1 MSGRIINIDSSEN
14 IIDFTA
20 EYIFKSRKKMAL
32 ISGGQRPFLFL
43 KKKLA
48 QKHKNAFFFPDFFTN
63 DEFIEKII
71 FDDTSLIKISDI
83 EAAFMIFEIVKNN
96 MPQLLNGNY
105 SFAFFMDWTFEIL
118 SFIEQLDLENIS
130 EEQLKAVKANADIG
144 YDVPENINNLLK
156 NIFTIRNTFHNALEK
171 SSRTTK
177 GHSFLKASLIEA
189 NMFAYSFDEIIL
201 IAPFYLH
208 STEMEVFKKLFKADK
223 LTIFIHGNP
232 KEYRIL
238 ENLYSTFGQT
248 LPEVKNRKNEYN
260 LKIYSAFD
268 DQSQG
273 SLLKN
278 LIKTYSENDLDKT
291 VVIVPDSKMLQSVI
305 SEISIVT
312 NYYNVSAGYPSEK
325 TAVFSLINAVIEAQ
339 LSRKGRHYYS
349 KDIMKV
355 LTNPLFKNMRFF
367 GESAISRIVA
377 HKIEEA
383 LGQDSMSC
391 LSGKMFVSF
400 EEIIEAKQLI
410 NNICLTITEV
420 WEYVHFEK
428 IIEVLNEIFG
438 IFFISWEKIDNF
450 CVLSDT
456 LSKLL
461 EKIYSLSN
469 VSSYPLNIE
478 AIEILLSLAKE
489 IKFGEVT
496 KVKFNN
502 EEILNIFKKLI
513 KNKRIALPGSPLK
526 GLQILGLLESRNL
539 SFENIFV
546 VGMTDSAI
554 PAIRKDY
561 SLVPKDIMYALGI
574 EMAKK
579 EYEIQQYHFNRLIAG
594 AKNLNLIYPD
604 NDKEERSRFI
614 ESVIWDKQLKSKNIN
629 IVKINKF
636 VLPKFSI
643 KHSIKRKYVKTK
655 EIKEYLKN
663 MSYSYSKID
672 IYLNCKLKFYF
683 MYVLLLEDGMK
694 IGQELSGSDIG
705 NFIHDFLKEA
715 LHEGIDV
722 EKLRSLEF
730 KKKYF
735 EKLENKFDNFD
746 CFKFREDAFMIKKI
760 LIHRMNNVLNYE
772 RQRQYQSIYAC
783 EKKYVSEIKTGS
795 GKSYKLNCRID
806 RIDTDGKYYMIFDY
820 KTRYTDEKSIKD
832 KSFTLL
838 SDNFDRQNIK
848 KVIKSLQLPLYKY
861 IFEKETNF
869 TVSECGIYDVKKAEI
884 TGINKFPKE
893 QKVYEKCV
901 DVIKSL
907 LDEINSG
914 DNFEF
919 NEADSTNC
927 NQCKYFYICR

>member
-1 MSGRIINIDSSEN
+1 MSGKIINIDFGEN
-14 IIDFTA
+14 IIDFTS
-20 EYIFKSRKKMAL
+20 EYIFKSVKKIAL
-32 ISGGQRPFLFL
+32 VSGGQRPFLFL

-63 DEFIEKII
+63 DEFVEKII
-71 FDDTSLIKISDI
+71 FDNTNLIKISDI
-83 EAAFMIFEIVKNN
+83 EAAFMIFEIVKTD
-96 MPQLLNGNY
+96 MPQLLNGNH
-105 SFAFFMDWTFEIL
+105 SFAFFIEWTFEIL

-156 NIFTIRNTFHNALEK
+156 SIFTIRNTFHNALEK

-177 GHSFLKASLIEA
+177 GYSFLKASLIEA

-208 STEMEVFKKLFKADK
+208 KTEMEVFKKLFKIGK
-223 LTIFIHGNP
+223 LTILIQGNP
-232 KEYRIL
+232 KEYGVL

-248 LPEVKNRKNEYN
+248 FPEIKNKKNECK

-278 LIKTYSENDLDKT
+278 LIKTYSEKDLDKT
-291 VVIVPDSKMLQSVI
+291 VVIAPNSKMLQSVI
-305 SEISIVT
+305 SEISVVT
-312 NYYNVSAGYPSEK
+312 DYYNVSVGYPSEK
-325 TAVFSLINAVIEAQ
+325 TAVFSLLNAVIEAQ
-339 LSRKGRHYYS
+339 LSRRGRHYYS

-355 LTNPLFKNMRFF
+355 LTNPLLKNMRFF
-367 GESAISRIVA
+367 GESVISRIVA
-377 HKIEEA
+377 HKIEKA
-383 LGQDSMSC
+383 LNQDSMSC
-391 LSGKMFVSF
+391 LSRKTFVSF
-400 EEIIEAKQLI
+400 EEIIEEKQLI
-410 NNICLTITEV
+410 NDICLTIAEA
-420 WEYVHFEK
+420 WEYVYLEK
-428 IIEVLNEIFG
+428 IIKILNEIFE

-461 EKIYSLSN
+461 EKIYSLSA

-478 AIEILLSLAKE
+478 AMEILLSLAKE
-489 IKFGEVT
+489 IKFGEVA

-539 SFENIFV
+539 SFENVFV
-546 VGMTDSAI
+546 IGMIDSEM
-554 PAIRKDY
+554 PAIKKDY

-579 EYEIQQYHFNRLIAG
+579 ESEIQQYHFNRLIAG

-614 ESVIWDKQLKSKNIN
+614 ESIIWNKQLESKDIN

-636 VLPKFSI
+636 ILPKFSI
-643 KHSIKRKYVKTK
+643 KYSIKRKYAKTK

-672 IYLNCKLKFYF
+672 TYLSCRLKFYF
-683 MYVLLLEDGMK
+683 MYVLLLDEGME

-705 NFIHDFLKEA
+705 NFIHDFLKGA
-715 LHEGIDV
+715 LHEGLDIK
-722 EKLRSLEF
+722 ELQSLEF
-730 KKKYF
+730 EKEYF
-735 EKLENKFDNFD
+735 EKLENKFNNFAS
-746 CFKFREDAFMIKKI
+746 FKFREDAFMIKEV
-760 LIHRMNNVLNYE
+760 LIHRMNNILSCE
-772 RQRQYQSIYAC
+772 RERKYQSIYAC
-783 EKKYVSEIKTGS
+783 EEKYVSKIKTES
-795 GKSYKLNCRID
+795 RESYNLNCRID
-806 RIDTDGKYYMIFDY
+806 RIDTDGKCYMIFDY
-820 KTRYTDEKSIKD
+820 KTGYMDEKTIKK

-848 KVIKSLQLPLYKY
+848 KAIKSLQLPLYKY

-884 TGINKFPKE
+884 NEFPKE
-893 QKVYEKCV
+893 QEIYEKCIN
-901 DVIKSL
+901 VIKSL

-914 DNFEF
+914 DKFEF
-919 NEADSTNC
+919 DETDSASC
-927 NQCKYFYICR
+927 KQCKYFYICR